1 MEELDVPALAE
12 ARGQYLAKKLAEL
25 PGVSSV
31 RGLGLLLAAELV
43 QGRAGEVA
51 TKCLDRGLVLN
62 AVTATALRMEPPLI
76 VSEAEIDEG
85 VAILAGALEA
95 VAGEDNA

>member
-1 MEELDVPALAE
+1 MEELDVPVLAE
-12 ARGQYLAKKLAEL
+12 ARGRYLAKKLAEL

-43 QGRAGEVA
+43 EGRAGKVA
-51 TKCLDRGLVLN
+51 TECLDRGLVLN
-62 AVTATALRMEPPLI
+62 AVTATALRMEPPLL

-95 VAGEDNA
+95 FAGEESV